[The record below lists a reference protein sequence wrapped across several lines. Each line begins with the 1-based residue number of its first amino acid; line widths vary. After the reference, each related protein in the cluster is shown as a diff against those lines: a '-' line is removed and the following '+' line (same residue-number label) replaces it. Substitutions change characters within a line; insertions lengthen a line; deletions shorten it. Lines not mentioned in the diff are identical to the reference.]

1 MGDCCQKYVSM
12 SQREVF
18 MTMESGMIQAFYGT
32 GKGKT
37 SAAVGQALRELQ
49 HGQRITMIQFLKGK
63 VADDFQVLER
73 LEPDVQIFR
82 FDKSEENYCD
92 LSEREK
98 EEEKANILNG
108 FNFSKKVLE
117 TGESD
122 VIILDELLG
131 LIDLVRQAGATL
143 IGAACAIE
151 KGFQGGGDALR
162 AAGVRVESLAII
174 ESMSDTEI
182 IFRR

>member
-1 MGDCCQKYVSM
+1 
-12 SQREVF
+12 
-18 MTMESGMIQAFYGT
+18 MTMESGIIQAFYGT

-63 VADDFQVLER
+63 VADEFQVLDR

-82 FDKSEENYCD
+82 FDKSDVSYCG
-92 LSEREK
+92 LSESEK

-131 LIDLVRQAGATL
+131 LIDLGILTEDDVEDLLRIQGDYRKL
-143 IGAACAIE
+143 IITGTKLPEQI
-151 KGFQGGGDALR
+151 R
-162 AAGVRVESLAII
+162 AYVDEVS
-174 ESMSDTEI
+174 EI
-182 IFRR
+182 L